1 MIFDEGIFDESYL
14 EGLPGNGSYTLDII
28 LEAAALPVVHQ
39 ADLVIDR
46 TKSLS
51 FYVGMSGYSMLR
63 SLAVDTILT
72 HERNNPKFSETI
84 INAIV
89 WSYGQ
94 EVEALVDA
102 ISTMGLRLML
112 PDATTSDMDLYWS
125 KILALKRRY
134 DESDSDFRSRLSTR
148 LSIMKSSGTKPEC
161 EAIINHIL
169 GRADAAD
176 IKTYWP
182 GEIEVTWKSP
192 TAMKLAESKYPE
204 LAEALDN
211 MVAAGITWS
220 TRFPYKDSWADICL
234 SGDHIADMTAD
245 INVLGR
251 RQWQFMTTVDL
262 FDAGS
267 AINEADICT
276 ETSHYL
282 SEPVDMH
289 LISKNRKQL
298 LLDIA
303 NEASQVIDQLSD
315 IIVEKLT
322 AKSQSIDVLCMKAQ
336 HGYFQVDHISEKPK
350 YKTLVVAMELT

>member
-39 ADLVIDR
+39 ADLVIDQ

-94 EVEALVDA
+94 EVEYLVDA

-112 PDATTSDMDLYWS
+112 PNATTSDMDLYWS

-134 DESDSDFRSRLSTR
+134 GESDSDFRSRLSTR

-182 GEIEVTWKSP
+182 GEIEVTWKNP
-192 TAMKLAESKYPE
+192 AAMKLAESKYPE
-204 LAEALDN
+204 LAEALNN

-234 SGDHIADMTAD
+234 SGDHFADMTAD
-245 INVLGR
+245 INVLGL
-251 RQWQFMTTVDL
+251 RQWQFMAQMDL

-267 AINEADICT
+267 ATNDADICT
-276 ETSHYL
+276 ETSYYQ

-289 LISKNRKQL
+289 LVSINRKLL

-303 NEASQVIDQLSD
+303 NEAGQVMDQLSD
-315 IIVEKLT
+315 IIQEKPT
-322 AKSQSIDVLCMKAQ
+322 TKSQSIDVLCMKAQ

-350 YKTLVVAMELT
+350 HKTLLVTMELT

>member
-1 MIFDEGIFDESYL
+1 MIFDEGIFDESFI
-14 EGLPGNGSYTLDII
+14 EGFLGNGSYTLDII

-39 ADLVIDR
+39 ADLVIDQ

-251 RQWQFMTTVDL
+251 RQWQFMAKIDM

-267 AINEADICT
+267 TIGEVDICT
-276 ETSHYL
+276 ETAH
-282 SEPVDMH
+282 SESQPVDMH
-289 LISKNRKQL
+289 VVTKNRKQL

-303 NEASQVIDQLSD
+303 NETGRPMDLSAD
-315 IIVEKLT
+315 IIAERHVAL
-322 AKSQSIDVLCMKAQ
+322 SQSIDVLCMKAQ
-336 HGYFQVDHISEKPK
+336 HGYFQVDHVSEKPK
-350 YKTLVVAMELT
+350 YKTLLVAMELT

>member
-39 ADLVIDR
+39 ADLVIDQ

-51 FYVGMSGYSMLR
+51 FYVGMSGYRMLR

-72 HERNNPKFSETI
+72 HERDNPKFSETI

-102 ISTMGLRLML
+102 ISTMGLRLAL
-112 PDATTSDMDLYWS
+112 PDATTEDMDQHWA

-134 DESDSDFRSRLSTR
+134 DESDSSFRSRLSTR

-161 EAIINHIL
+161 EAVINHIL
-169 GRADAAD
+169 GYKDAAD
-176 IKTYWP
+176 IKTFGP
-182 GEIEVTWKSP
+182 GEIEVFWKNP
-192 TAMKLAESKYPE
+192 IAMKLAESKYPE
-204 LAEALDN
+204 LSEALDN

-234 SGDHIADMTAD
+234 SGDHFADMTAD

-336 HGYFQVDHISEKPK
+336 HDYFMVDHISEKPK
-350 YKTLVVAMELT
+350 YKTLLVAMELT